1 MKKTLLAAAVL
12 VVLAVS
18 ASAVAIA
25 SSLSTT
31 TSISAVAIVPQ
42 PLSVTKNNTNFV
54 VNSTTQ
60 IVCGAE
66 ELKPI
71 VSYALEYLKVGGEVE
86 VAPKSNYISLSLDKS
101 LAEEEYKLSV
111 SNESVQIVAGGYG
124 GAFNGVQT
132 LFQLMPSTVYTKQ
145 MSLPV
150 EVLGCEVADK
160 PKFAYR
166 GFMLDVARTFMTKDN
181 VLRYIDYIA
190 YHKINKL
197 HWHLTDS
204 QGWRIEIKSHP
215 ELTEI
220 GGYRGGD
227 SKITSYLGKWDEK
240 YGGFYTQEE
249 IREVVAYATAR
260 NIEVIPEIDLPGHS
274 QALLRVHP
282 EMLCNYTNDELDE
295 NGNYDNRDVICATK
309 ESNYVILEEIL
320 SEVCALFPS
329 SFFHIGGDEVRM
341 AQWKTCPDCSAW
353 LKKNGYTDG
362 YKLEDMFI
370 SRIQAILAKYGKT
383 PAVWNEA
390 AFGGGLD
397 KKARVHG
404 WKSPQVCKQVM
415 EKGYPTIFM
424 PQQFFYL
431 DMAQSKQEPGAIWG
445 GQFDVRKVYS
455 FDFAKEGFT
464 PEEVACVEG
473 FEAPYWS
480 EVFLSQGGDKSIDFI
495 EYQTFPRLCALAELG
510 WGKNGGGEW
519 EEFHKRLYT
528 CHYDRM
534 ADMGLNFRI
543 TPPSVKYEE
552 GKLSI
557 EKIDNGTIY
566 YRVDGSSKVCKYKGA
581 ISTDKPGKYAFWC
594 EYRGLKSPEVAHSSR
609 YKTIKPKIKLTSS
622 MPEDPKRGYARIA
635 DYYHNIRTTRT
646 CHKGDWILY
655 EFEEPVVC
663 RQIEFFTGGYHV
675 ANRLIQ
681 KGYLEISEDG
691 KNFKRVADLE
701 YGIAKLYNP
710 GPIKA
715 ARIVAEDIAVGQST
729 IVIGAPKIY
738 PKW

>member
-1 MKKTLLAAAVL
+1 MKRTLLAVVAL
-12 VVLAVS
+12 VAFTIS
-18 ASAVAIA
+18 ASAVAIIPQPQ
-25 SSLSTT
+25 SVVKHDKNFTISTSTT
-31 TSISAVAIVPQ
+31 LVCSAD
-42 PLSVTKNNTNFV
+42 
-54 VNSTTQ
+54 
-60 IVCGAE
+60 

-71 VSYALEYLKVGGEVE
+71 ADYTLEYLKLGGVAK
-86 VAPKSNYISLSLDKS
+86 VAPKSNYISLALDKS

-111 SNESVQIVAGGYG
+111 SNEAVVIVAGGYG

-132 LFQLMPSTVYTKQ
+132 LLQLLPSKVYTKQ
-145 MSLPV
+145 LTLPATV
-150 EVLGCEVADK
+150 QGCEVKDK

-166 GFMLDVARTFMTKDN
+166 GFMLDVARTFMTKEN

-190 YHKINKL
+190 YHKINKF
-197 HWHLTDS
+197 HWHLVDN

-215 ELTEI
+215 ELTKV
-220 GGYRGGD
+220 GGFRGGD
-227 SKITSYLGKWDEK
+227 SKLRPALGKWSEK
-240 YGGFYTQEE
+240 YGGYYTQED
-249 IREVVAYATAR
+249 IREVVAYAAVR

-274 QALLRVHP
+274 EALLRVYP
-282 EMLCNYTNDELDE
+282 EMLCNYTNDELDV
-295 NGNYDNRDVICATK
+295 NGNYDNRDVVCATK

-341 AQWKTCPDCSAW
+341 AQWKKCPDCSAW
-353 LKKNGYTDG
+353 LKNNGYTDG

-397 KKARVHG
+397 KTARVHG
-404 WKSPQVCKQVM
+404 WKSPKVCKQVM

-431 DMAQSKQEPGAIWG
+431 DMAQSKQEPGASWG
-445 GQFDVRKVYS
+445 GYFDVRKVYS
-455 FDFAKEGFT
+455 FDFVKEGFT

-480 EVFLSQGGDKSIDFI
+480 EVLLSQGGDTTIDFI

-519 EEFHKRLYT
+519 QEFHNRLYT
-528 CHYDRM
+528 RHYDRM

-543 TPPSVKYEE
+543 TPPTVKYEH
-552 GKLSI
+552 GKLSV

-566 YRVDGSSKVCKYKGA
+566 YRKDGSDKVYKYKKA
-581 ISTDKPGKYAFWC
+581 INATIPGQYVFWS
-594 EYRGLKSPEVAHSSR
+594 EYRDAKSPEVAHESR
-609 YKTIKPKIKLTSS
+609 YKTIKPKVTLTSS
-622 MPEDPKRGYARIA
+622 IPEDPSRGYARIA
-635 DYYHNIRTTRT
+635 KYYTNIRTART
-646 CHKGDWILY
+646 CHKGDWIHY

-663 RQIEFFTGGYHV
+663 RQIEFYTGGY
-675 ANRLIQ
+675 NMPSRLVQ
-681 KGYLEISEDG
+681 KGYLEVSEDG
-691 KNFKRVADLE
+691 KIFERVADLV
-701 YGIAKLYNP
+701 YGVAKLYNP
-710 GPIKA
+710 KPIKA
-715 ARIVAEDIAVGQST
+715 ARIVVEDIAVGQST
-729 IVIGAPKIY
+729 ITIGVPIVY